1 MRQAITS
8 KAQEIATQT
17 VDANRFRPGI
27 AGNAGN
33 RHAGNRHAD
42 CRRRESP
49 RRESPRG
56 NRPTGALRRRLP
68 RFLGILVV
76 RHGSLG
82 PSGAP
87 THIPVTKTRIPRPG
101 AGRACSEASLAD
113 LQSLP
118 ITAEIMQHHHGLP
131 VPLHPGEAQA
141 VLPCN
146 QFPGSLLP
154 PRTRRELFP
163 VRATGGHDAK
173 PGTAEAPSAAANKLI
188 DQAALQLLCAHSGF
202 QHRAQ
207 QMQANTVVASLQGA
221 AYSKDVALLL
231 RVRLHPIVVK
241 PQRMHA
247 VEQARVFEGG
257 MPVAPRLHEGLL
269 PKLQDGACRGK
280 PEHTAQE

>member
-8 KAQEIATQT
+8 KTREIATQT
-17 VDANRFRPGI
+17 VDANRFRPDRGVR
-27 AGNAGN
+27 ARGGG
-33 RHAGNRHAD
+33 RQ
-42 CRRRESP
+42 
-49 RRESPRG
+49 G
-56 NRPTGALRRRLP
+56 NRPTGALRRRLL

-118 ITAEIMQHHHGLP
+118 ITAEIMQHQHGLP

-146 QFPGSLLP
+146 RFPGSLLP

-188 DQAALQLLCAHSGF
+188 DQAALQFLCAHSGF

-207 QMQANTVVASLQGA
+207 QMQANTVASLQGV
-221 AYSKDVALLL
+221 AYSKDVALLI
-231 RVRLHPIVVK
+231 RARLHPIVVK